1 MSVTPLALAGV
12 AAAGAV
18 SGFLGGLTGSAGT
31 YLALSLLTLLL
42 ADAHA
47 AVGTTLV
54 YALVLCVWGAVAHHG
69 AGRSLPGVALA
80 VGLPAAGTAVAGA
93 WLAERLPDRALA
105 AGVVALTAVVI
116 TATVLGRGR
125 VRDDDGVR
133 PDLHG
138 RAGIVAVLG
147 GLALGLLQGLFG
159 VGGGFLLL
167 PFLVVVLR
175 VPTRLAVACTML
187 AGIPGLLAGAASH
200 LALGNV
206 DPVALGALLLGA
218 LPLAWVGARATGR
231 VAPATVRHVV
241 LGLLAVS
248 CAALVASASVS

>member
-12 AAAGAV
+12 TAAGAL

-42 ADAHA
+42 ADAHL

-54 YALVLCVWGAVAHHG
+54 YALALCVWGAVVHHG
-69 AGRSLPGVALA
+69 AGRALPGVALA

-93 WLAERLPDRALA
+93 WLAEGLPDRALA
-105 AGVVALTAVVI
+105 AGVVALTVTVI
-116 TATVLGRGR
+116 AATVLGRGR
-125 VRDDDGVR
+125 VRDDGPR

-138 RAGIVAVLG
+138 RAGVVAVLG
-147 GLALGLLQGLFG
+147 GLALGLLQGLLG

-167 PFLVVVLR
+167 PLLVVVLR
-175 VPTRLAVACTML
+175 VPTRLAVACTLL
-187 AGIPGLLAGAASH
+187 AGIPGLLAGAISH
-200 LALGNV
+200 LVLGNV
-206 DPVALGALLLGA
+206 DAIALGALLLGA

-231 VAPATVRHVV
+231 VAPATVRRVV
-241 LGLLAVS
+241 LGLLTVS
-248 CAALVASASVS
+248 SAGLVASAGLS